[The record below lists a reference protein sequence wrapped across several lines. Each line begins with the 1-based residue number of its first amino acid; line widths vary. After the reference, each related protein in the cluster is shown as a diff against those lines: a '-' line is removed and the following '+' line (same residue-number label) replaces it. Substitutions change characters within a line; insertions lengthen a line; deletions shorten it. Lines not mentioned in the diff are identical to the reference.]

1 MHFWFDIRGLYGQTL
16 KSPDGKFQMDFSLK
30 NGTPYYQLKYN
41 GKVVVEESK
50 LGLRLFKDNNIQF
63 ASEIN
68 KTEGSEND
76 LNQGFTK
83 VSEKETLKM
92 KPGSR

>member
-1 MHFWFDIRGLYGQTL
+1 M
-16 KSPDGKFQMDFSLK
+16 
-30 NGTPYYQLKYN
+30 
-41 GKVVVEESK
+41 VEESK

-68 KTEGSEND
+68 KTEGNEND
-76 LNQGFTK
+76 LNQDSLK
-83 VSEKETLKM
+83 YLKKEILKM

>member
-1 MHFWFDIRGLYGQTL
+1 MTIGGLYGQSL

-30 NGTPYYQLKYN
+30 NGVPYYQLKYN

-68 KTEGSEND
+68 KTEGNDND
-76 LNQGFTK
+76 LNNGFSLA
-83 VSEKETLKM
+83 SEKETQRM
-92 KPGSR
+92 KPGSL